1 MNKQRKFIS
10 ILLMFSMI
18 LSMMVITGCSSKYT
32 SPGKDKEALVV
43 TIGKDKIYM
52 DTLKPYIADT
62 EITTEYYNQM
72 YKSYDAEYNIWSEK
86 DADGVENAVGLR
98 NEVLKN
104 FEEMYIINKEAAKD
118 DKYEIPKKDLK
129 KLKSNSKK
137 LVKSFSKK
145 MIKKTGFKSDS
156 FVEMQKMKYVY
167 DKYKADLIDG
177 FGVKADDVKA
187 DYDYDNIYRQYT
199 TTYLYIATTS
209 TDESGNQ
216 TVMSDEEKKE
226 AKKTM
231 EKAYDMLKDGKSAE
245 DIVKKYPEITSEEKT
260 YTQKDAYPDKVPGT
274 KDDKKEDETEQA
286 EAEPD
291 EYTEKTKKLKKDEY
305 TKVFEYTG
313 NYAIGI
319 MKDNDSKEAYD
330 AAIEQ
335 GITEKETKLFEKKMK
350 ELKKTDEYKIKVN
363 KKVWHSIKLGNITII
378 QDEFN
383 KASGFLKKKGSSEE

>member
-1 MNKQRKFIS
+1 MNKQRKLIS
-10 ILLMFSMI
+10 VLLMLSMI
-18 LSMMVITGCSSKYT
+18 LSMVMFAGCSSKYT
-32 SPGKDKEALVV
+32 SPGKDKDALVV

-62 EITTEYYNQM
+62 EISTEYYNQM
-72 YKSYDAEYNIWSEK
+72 YKQYDAEYNIWSEK

-104 FEEMYIINKEAAKD
+104 FEEVYIINKEAEGD
-118 DKYEIPKKDLK
+118 DKYNIPKKDLK
-129 KLKSNSKK
+129 KIKANSKK
-137 LVKSFSKK
+137 LVKTFSDK

-167 DKYKADLIDG
+167 DKYSFK
-177 FGVKADDVKA
+177 VKADDVKA

-199 TTYLYIATTS
+199 TSYLYIATTS

-216 TVMSDEEKKE
+216 TVMSEEEKKA
-226 AKKTM
+226 AKETM
-231 EKAYDMLKDGKSAE
+231 QKAYDMLKDGKTAE
-245 DIVKKYPEITSEEKT
+245 EIVKKYPEITNEEKT

-274 KDDKKEDETEQA
+274 KEDDKDKKAQDA
-286 EAEPD
+286 ENEPD
-291 EYTEKTKKLKKDEY
+291 AYTEKTKKLANNEY
-305 TKVFEYTG
+305 TEVFDYAG

-319 MKDNDSKEAYD
+319 MKDNNSKEAYD

-335 GITEKETKLFEKKMK
+335 GITEKENKLFEKKIK
-350 ELKKTDEYKIKVN
+350 ELKKTDKYKIKVN
-363 KKVWHSIKLGNITII
+363 REVWHSFKLGDVTII

-383 KASGFLKKKGSSEE
+383 KASGHLKKKGGNQ